1 MEFKFFHGKD
11 FDVLEDLGILWTTGT
26 GRSVSIRNM
35 TTTHIQNTVNCLEG
49 RGETI
54 IPDPYLG
61 RSHYEWMT
69 IFNFELNLRN
79 SENC

>member
-1 MEFKFFHGKD
+1 MEFKFFRGAE
-11 FDVLEDLGILWTTGT
+11 FNYVEDLGILWRTST

-35 TTTHIQNTVNCLEG
+35 TITHIQNAVNCLEG

-61 RSHYEWMT
+61 RSHYEWIN
-69 IFNFELNLRN
+69 IFYFELNLRN
-79 SENC
+79 AENC